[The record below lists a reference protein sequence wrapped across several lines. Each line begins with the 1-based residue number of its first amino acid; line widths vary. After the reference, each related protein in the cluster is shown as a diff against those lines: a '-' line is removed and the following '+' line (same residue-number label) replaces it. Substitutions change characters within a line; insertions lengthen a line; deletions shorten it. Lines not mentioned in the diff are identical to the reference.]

1 MRVSMFSARFKWDL
15 ETNQL
20 AKLIEAKKRAGV
32 TLLDL
37 TESNPT
43 RGGFDL
49 LTPELLSALSPAA
62 ALRYDPNPRG
72 LLSARQAV
80 ADYYQTR
87 QQPIDPEQ
95 IFLTASTSEAYSWLF
110 KLLTDS
116 GDAIL
121 VPQPSYPLFEF
132 LATLEGVTLRPYQLE
147 YLHPRGW
154 RMDFDSLADAVTSRT
169 RAIIIVNPN
178 NPTGSYLKQS
188 ESAQLAAFCRQH
200 HLALIVDEVF
210 SDYALLN
217 DADRVTTFD
226 DSFGLAFV
234 LNGFSKLLA
243 LPQMK
248 LGWIAV
254 QGERELCAA
263 AETRLELIADTFLSV
278 NTPVQLAALA
288 WLRQRDV
295 LQQQILARV
304 KTNLEFLAQAVE
316 YSACRLLKVE
326 GGWCATLE
334 VPRHCSEEEL
344 VLQLLAEDNV
354 LIHPGYFF
362 DFPRE
367 AFLVASLLPEPEN
380 FQAAIAK
387 ILDRTG

>member
-1 MRVSMFSARFKWDL
+1 MFSARFKWSL
-15 ETNQL
+15 EINQL
-20 AKLIEAKKRAGV
+20 AKLIEEKKRAGV
-32 TLLDL
+32 RLFDL

-43 RGGFDL
+43 RCGFDFSA
-49 LTPELLSALSPAA
+49 PELLAALSQPAA
-62 ALRYDPNPRG
+62 MRYDPNPRG

-87 QQPIDPEQ
+87 QQTVGPENL
-95 IFLTASTSEAYSWLF
+95 FLTASTSEAYSWLF
-110 KLLTDS
+110 KLLTDP

-132 LATLEGVTLRPYQLE
+132 LATLEGVALRPYQLE

-154 RMDFDSLADAVTSRT
+154 RLDFDSLMLAITPRV
-169 RAIIIVNPN
+169 RAIILVNPN

-188 ESAQLAAFCRQH
+188 ESAQLAAFCQAH
-200 HLALIVDEVF
+200 NLALIVDEVF
-210 SDYALLN
+210 ADYALC
-217 DADRVTTFD
+217 DDPDRMTTFAEAA
-226 DSFGLAFV
+226 GLTFV

-254 QGERELCAA
+254 QGERELCTA

-278 NTPVQLAALA
+278 NTPVQCAAPQ
-288 WLRQRDV
+288 WLMRRGA

-304 KTNLEFLAQAVE
+304 TANLEFLAQLVE
-316 YSACRLLKVE
+316 HSACRLLKTE
-326 GGWCATLE
+326 GGWCATVE

-344 VLQLLAEDNV
+344 VLRLLAEDNV
-354 LIHPGYFF
+354 LVHPGYFF
-362 DFPRE
+362 DFSRE
-367 AFLVASLLPEPEN
+367 AFLVISLLPAPEI
-380 FQAAIAK
+380 FQAASVK
-387 ILDRTG
+387 ILTRTG

>member
-1 MRVSMFSARFKWDL
+1 MFSTRFKWDL

-20 AKLIEAKKRAGV
+20 AKLIEEKKHAGV
-32 TLLDL
+32 KLLDL

-43 RGGFDL
+43 RCGFDYP
-49 LTPELLSALSPAA
+49 PELLSELLSSLSQPN

-72 LLSARQAV
+72 LLSARTAI
-80 ADYYQTR
+80 AGYYQSR
-87 QQPIDPEQ
+87 GQAIDPAQ

-110 KLLTDS
+110 KLLADP
-116 GDAIL
+116 GDAML

-132 LATLEGVTLRPYQLE
+132 LAALEGIELQPYQLE

-154 RMDFDSLADAVTSRT
+154 QLELDSVAQSITPKT
-169 RAIIIVNPN
+169 RAMIIVNPN

-188 ESAQLAAFCRQH
+188 EYAQLAAICHEHQ
-200 HLALIVDEVF
+200 LALIVDEVF
-210 SDYALLN
+210 TDYALATS
-217 DADRVTTFD
+217 DDCVTDF
-226 DSFGLAFV
+226 SAASGLTFV
-234 LNGFSKLLA
+234 LNGFSKMLA

-254 QGERELCAA
+254 SGADEMRLA

-278 NTPVQLAALA
+278 NTPVQLAAPK
-288 WLRQRDV
+288 WLHWRES

-304 KTNLEFLAQAVE
+304 KTNLDFLTHTIE
-316 YSACRLLKVE
+316 HSACRLLKVE
-326 GGWCATLE
+326 GGWCAAVE
-334 VPRHCSEEEL
+334 VPRHRSEEEL
-344 VLQLLAEDNV
+344 VLELLAEDDI

-367 AFLVASLLPEPEN
+367 AFLIISLLPQPKY
-380 FQAAIAK
+380 FQTAIAK
-387 ILDRTG
+387 ILTRVS